1 MDTVCYGSTGE
12 TVKALQSALNRAGY
26 AVTVDGM
33 FGAKTATTVKNFQA
47 KYGLLQD
54 GVVGPNTWDKLS
66 PYMTE
71 DVVQAINDCV
81 AKIQASPE
89 FKRFMELIGNG

>member
-1 MDTVCYGSTGE
+1 METVRYGSTGE

-26 AVTVDGM
+26 AVTVDGV
-33 FGAKTATTVKNFQA
+33 FGSKTATAVKAFQA
-47 KYGLLQD
+47 KHGLLQD
-54 GVVGPNTWDKLS
+54 AVAGPKTWDKLA

-71 DVVQAINDCV
+71 DVIQVINECV

-89 FKRFMELIGNG
+89 FKRLMEMIGK